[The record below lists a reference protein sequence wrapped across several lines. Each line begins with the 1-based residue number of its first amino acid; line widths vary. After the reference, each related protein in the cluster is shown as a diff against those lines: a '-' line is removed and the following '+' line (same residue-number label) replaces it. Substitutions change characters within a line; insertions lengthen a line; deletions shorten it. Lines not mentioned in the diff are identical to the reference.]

1 VRTIKAKYRRRS
13 GFFEPLEP
21 VELPDEAVV
30 DVAVPETATGENVDV
45 IIVPEPTA
53 EAIEA
58 FRRSAGGWKDL
69 LPEEFIA
76 EARKRREIRRQPVD
90 L

>member
-1 VRTIKAKYRRRS
+1 MRTIKAKYRRHS
-13 GFFEPLEP
+13 GLFEPLEP

-30 DVAVPETATGENVDV
+30 DVAVPEAAAGENVDA

-58 FRRSAGGWKDL
+58 FHRSAGGWKDL

-76 EARKRREIRRQPVD
+76 EVHRRREIRRQPVD